1 MHTGDS
7 ENIQKIISFLPDR
20 AKQEAI
26 NYLEFLYGKYVKDA
40 DRGDKAKA
48 LEIIDNYKGNVKK
61 WTREELHE
69 R

>member
-1 MHTGDS
+1 MQTGES
-7 ENIQKIISFLPDR
+7 KNIQEMISFLPDR

-26 NYLEFLYGKYVKDA
+26 DYLEFLHGKYVKDT

-48 LEIIDNYKGNVKK
+48 LEIIDNYNGNVKR

-69 R
+69 G

>member
-1 MHTGDS
+1 MHTGES
-7 ENIQKIISFLPDR
+7 KNIQKMISFLPDR

-26 NYLEFLYGKYVKDA
+26 DYLEFLYGKYVKDT